1 MLEKRPLLRPE
12 QLENIWQQLHDWA
25 SFEQHV
31 REDYDEEDLGSS
43 FLDHRHAKAG
53 LIAVLVCRGG
63 EWLDEDEA
71 RRNWVEEELRKL
83 IADPPKATAFSAE
96 DIHDDFESFVA
107 RGAVQCWAN
116 EPRNEDWRMAV
127 GSLVAA
133 YRYRT
138 IHH

>member
-1 MLEKRPLLRPE
+1 L
-12 QLENIWQQLHDWA
+12 
-25 SFEQHV
+25 
-31 REDYDEEDLGSS
+31 
-43 FLDHRHAKAG
+43 
-53 LIAVLVCRGG
+53 GG

-83 IADPPKATAFSAE
+83 IADPPKVTAFSAE

-138 IHH
+138 IHHLFAEAFRNRQRLGTAYGELEGLLLAYAVVREKAGLDAIKPQPKVIE